1 MPHSTTAVSTTVHDM
16 EQLIKRISEL
26 LETQSRAVIAIDGQA
41 ASGKTTLAEELSRR
55 FGGCVIHTDDFFL
68 PAELRTPE
76 RLAVPGGNIHYER
89 FCDEVIRGI
98 MSGEPFEYSVFDCG
112 SMSISGKKTA
122 TPEGVVIIE
131 GSYSLHPKIPD
142 IYDIKVFLS
151 APLEIRLERILKR
164 NGEQKLKMFTEKWIP
179 LEEAYFAACGT
190 KEKCDFVIQKTALL

>member
-98 MSGEPFEYSVFDCG
+98 ISGEPFEYSVFDCG
-112 SMSISGKKTA
+112 SMSISGKKAA

>member
-1 MPHSTTAVSTTVHDM
+1 MPYSTTAVSTTVHNM
-16 EQLIKRISEL
+16 ERLINRISEL
-26 LETQSRAVIAIDGQA
+26 LKTQSRVVIAIDGQA

-89 FCDEVIRGI
+89 FCDEVICGI
-98 MSGEPFEYSVFDCG
+98 MSGKPFEYSVFDCG

-122 TPEGVVIIE
+122 VPEGAVIIE
-131 GSYSLHPKIPD
+131 GAYSLHPKIPD

-164 NGEQKLKMFTEKWIP
+164 NGEKKLKMFTEKWIP

-190 KEKCDFVIQKTALL
+190 KEKCDFAMQKAALH

>member
-89 FCDEVIRGI
+89 FCDEVIHGI

-122 TPEGVVIIE
+122 TPEGAVIIE
-131 GSYSLHPKIPD
+131 GAYSLHPKIPD